1 MFSRFSS
8 DVPST
13 RCRVVA
19 VFLPSFCRVAIVFE
33 NGLPVLR
40 LPWIMTFVIEIKLL
54 MFFIVF

>member
-1 MFSRFSS
+1 MFSRFSA

-40 LPWIMTFVIEIKLL
+40 LLRLMTFVIEIKLL
-54 MFFIVF
+54 MCVTVF